1 EMAFEIRA
9 PHRVWRLVRTES
21 LSVWATAA
29 DPTPLSHHPSFL
41 QDVADRAGNRQVEVG
56 AAAAHDDEQL
66 SWSPP
71 RVLPPRRDELGDDL
85 LGHCVRMRQRSART
99 IDELLYTAALVPLD
113 PLVAGLTADPESLA

>member
-1 EMAFEIRA
+1 MASFSVVNNIAAANAQANLVGSNNGLRTSLT
-9 PHRVWRLVRTES
+9 RLSFIPVVSSARRPTVR
-21 LSVWATAA
+21 
-29 DPTPLSHHPSFL
+29 
-41 QDVADRAGNRQVEVG
+41 G